1 MATETKALRCGLVM
15 PISAIDDLPESHW
28 DEVRA
33 VIKESLTDTDFI
45 VELVSDSNEIGI
57 IQKRIV
63 QNLYDNDI
71 VICDVSAKNPNVMF
85 ELGMRLAF
93 DKPAIIIKDDKTNY
107 SFDTSPIEHLQ
118 YPRDLH
124 YHAIQAFKVK
134 LRDKVR
140 ATYEASKNPDY
151 TTFLKHFGQFVVA
164 KLDEKPVGKDEY
176 LLAAISELQQEVRAL
191 SKSSRT
197 RDSMQKNRLTGILHQ
212 TVLDNRIISE
222 QEFVFDRMMS
232 GDFTDSFIQDLSDQN
247 SPAFRSLL
255 EDYMSHLPHTIAMTE
270 RNYVEIRKRLAD
282 GVRTFKRASGG

>member
-1 MATETKALRCGLVM
+1 MSHEKKELRCGLVM
-15 PISAIDDLPESHW
+15 PISAIDGIQESHW

-33 VIKESLTDTDFI
+33 IIKEALIDTPFV

-124 YHAIQAFKVK
+124 YHAINSFKIKLKDKVK
-134 LRDKVR
+134 
-140 ATYEASKNPDY
+140 ATFEASKTPEY

-164 KLDEKPVGKDEY
+164 KLDEKKVGKDEY
-176 LLAAISELQQEVRAL
+176 LLAAVSELQQEVRAL
-191 SKSSRT
+191 AKNVRSREGIST
-197 RDSMQKNRLTGILHQ
+197 VKFSELFTQKINSQKYL
-212 TVLDNRIISE
+212 SE
-222 QEFVFDRMMS
+222 HEYVFDKLMS
-232 GDFTDSFIQDLSDQN
+232 TDAPSGLIEELSDIN
-247 SPAFRSLL
+247 SPAFQALL
-255 EDYMSHLPHTIAMTE
+255 KEYLNIYVPENIAVKN
-270 RNYVEIRKRLAD
+270 RHIQEITNRLAD
-282 GVRTFKRASGG
+282 AIKVYQLNSI

>member
-1 MATETKALRCGLVM
+1 MATETKSLRCGLVM
-15 PISAIDDLPESHW
+15 PISAIDGLPESHW

-33 VIKESLTDTDFI
+33 VIKEALVDTDYI

-191 SKSSRT
+191 SKNNRA
-197 RDSMQKNRLTGILHQ
+197 RDSTPANRSTGLLQ
-212 TVLDNRIISE
+212 QNSFDKRSFSE
-222 QEFVFDRMMS
+222 HDFVFERLMTAEDPTS
-232 GDFTDSFIQDLSDQN
+232 LVQELSDQN
-247 SPAFRSLL
+247 SPAFRSLI
-255 EDYMSHLPHTIAMTE
+255 EDYLSHFHHTAVVKE
-270 RNYVEIRKRLAD
+270 RDFIETRKRIAD
-282 GVRTFKRASGG
+282 AVKIFKRASGG